1 MTTPVTS
8 TVAPP
13 VGSDPEF
20 DAVWGQAWSAVTAAG
35 NPEGL
40 DPEAARE
47 KLAQVMAK
55 HAGKVFV
62 GVDLSQGRDRTVAAN
77 IGARTLVIPRPSGE
91 PLWWDDPK
99 HAEFTD
105 HFILTR
111 RALGAMMPGGLLIT
125 GPSGA
130 GKTEGAAHAVERVNE
145 AHGLALRLFRMDC
158 ATVTDPQK
166 WFGRREVD
174 AAGTR
179 YEKSDFIL
187 AVERGDV
194 VLLDELTRLHPS
206 IHNGVMSLLD
216 GSNSV
221 HLSDLN
227 VTVERHPETVFIAT
241 ANIGVQYGG
250 THRLD
255 AAMRE
260 RFPYSIER
268 GFPPADIEP
277 AILASRSGCDLDG
290 AVNLVKVATESRK
303 LHANGD
309 LRTPVSTRTLVY
321 AALLVAAGMTEKEA
335 LEFTATPMYDPDAN
349 GIAGA
354 ESERAK
360 FRAIVK
366 GKLS

>member
-1 MTTPVTS
+1 M
-8 TVAPP
+8 
-13 VGSDPEF
+13 
-20 DAVWGQAWSAVTAAG
+20 
-35 NPEGL
+35 
-40 DPEAARE
+40 
-47 KLAQVMAK
+47 
-55 HAGKVFV
+55 
-62 GVDLSQGRDRTVAAN
+62 
-77 IGARTLVIPRPSGE
+77 
-91 PLWWDDPK
+91 
-99 HAEFTD
+99 
-105 HFILTR
+105 
-111 RALGAMMPGGLLIT
+111 
-125 GPSGA
+125 
-130 GKTEGAAHAVERVNE
+130 HAVERVNK

-174 AAGTR
+174 KAGTR

-194 VLLDELTRLHPS
+194 VLLDELTRLHPT

-227 VTVERHPETVFIAT
+227 VTVQRHPETVFIAT
-241 ANIGVQYGG
+241 ANIGVQYSG

-260 RFPYSIER
+260 RFPYSVER
-268 GFPPADIEP
+268 GFPPADVEP
-277 AILASRSGCDLDG
+277 AILASRSGCDMDG
-290 AVNLVKVATESRK
+290 ATRLVTVAVESRR
-303 LHANGD
+303 LHASGD

-321 AALLVAAGMTEKEA
+321 AALLVAAGMTEREA
-335 LEFTATPMYDPDAN
+335 LSFTAEQMYDPDAN

-360 FRAIVK
+360 FRAMCK
-366 GKLS
+366 GKLG

>member
-1 MTTPVTS
+1 MTPVTS
-8 TVAPP
+8 VVAPQP
-13 VGSDPEF
+13 GEDAEF
-20 DAVWGQAWSAVTAAG
+20 DHVWGEAEKAIMAAG

-40 DPEAARE
+40 DMAEARQRMAE
-47 KLAQVMAK
+47 VMAQ
-55 HAGKVFV
+55 HAGRVF
-62 GVDLSQGRDRTVAAN
+62 AAPSARPAPQR
-77 IGARTLVIPRPSGE
+77 IDPGPRTLVIPRPSGE
-91 PLWWDDPK
+91 PLWWDDPDQ
-99 HAEFTD
+99 AEFTD

-111 RALGAMMPGGLLIT
+111 RALGAAMPGGLLIT
-125 GPSGA
+125 GPSGS
-130 GKTEGAAHAVERVNE
+130 GKSEGVMHAVERVNA
-145 AHGLALRLFRMDC
+145 AHGLSLRLFRMDC

-174 AAGTR
+174 AKGTR
-179 YEKSDFIL
+179 YERSDFIA

-194 VLLDELTRLHPS
+194 VLLDELTRLHPT

-227 VTVERHPETVFIAT
+227 VTVQRHPETVFIAT

-268 GFPPADIEP
+268 GFPPPDIEP
-277 AILASRSGCDLDG
+277 QILASRSGADLDG
-290 AVNLVKVATESRK
+290 CTNLVKIAVESRR
-303 LHANGD
+303 LFASGD

-321 AALLVAAGMTEKEA
+321 AALLVAAGMTEREA
-335 LEFTATPMYDPDAN
+335 LSFTAEQLYDTDAN

-360 FRAIVK
+360 FKALVR